1 MEFKTTY
8 ALLLSLVV
16 ITGAVTTDA
25 FAQSN
30 TERLADI
37 DDNTDAIKSMVE
49 SLEAAVDSLADSVAS
64 ILDMLTSMDG
74 KLDNVGTSV
83 TSVSS
88 AVTDLS
94 TKTSGIETSVS
105 GMSTTLTDVQ
115 GKVDSINSAI
125 TSFSDV
131 QTSIMLLTAKVDNLG
146 TSLTDN
152 GVASNVAANTEAIN
166 TLSAQVIAND
176 ASIRDALNNIQSS
189 LSTIEASLGVV
200 SEKVDRPVTTTTT
213 ADGTYIE
220 TDTDK
225 KVTTYDFARLGKE
238 VKDGAFTYYDLN
250 LSFTCTE
257 DVRLRSAE
265 VIQAV
270 SDTSQYLDR
279 GATYDE
285 GDAPVTSIPTANY
298 PYGGSVT
305 DPDRGVNY
313 VKVEGT
319 NLYNNWYYL
328 NRIDTQEY
336 NNDEAFNTRLLRAGD
351 SLPFE
356 ARIYDGVFVMA
367 NKTSTAT
374 TFDADADRTGGTINV
389 AGGDANLGQILEVP
403 AVGTDAEIN
412 TVYRAVADGATTD
425 LVIHADFRD
434 TLIKKDRKMAQD
446 LYTIQVDWVSIKSGT
461 QCSLNFGTGGS
472 AIGFSNS
479 ISEIFTVNILDDK
492 ATLKKFD
499 TTLDCA
505 GNPVRITEVK
515 ATPVGEWSDD
525 FATLANLYLT
535 IQDGVND
542 DKPDV
547 HYRYVADGTVTAQG
561 DYDDL
566 PPSYGNAELRLHG
579 DIPPQISN
587 LVISLKMDTIPDVEC
602 THRATS

>member
-64 ILDMLTSMDG
+64 ILEMLTSMDG

-189 LSTIEASLGVV
+189 LSTIEAKLGVV
-200 SEKVDRPVTTTTT
+200 SEKVDKPVTTTTT

-220 TDTDK
+220 TDSDKEVTSHDFASLGK
-225 KVTTYDFARLGKE
+225 KVTDSGF
-238 VKDGAFTYYDLN
+238 DYYDLK

-265 VIQAV
+265 VIKA
-270 SDTSQYLDR
+270 DADNDYLKR
-279 GATYDE
+279 GAVYIEDT
-285 GDAPVTSIPTANY
+285 DADTNER
-298 PYGGSVT
+298 PYGGE
-305 DPDRGVNY
+305 PNKPNLGVNY

-319 NLYNNWYYL
+319 DLYNNWYALTPTNYEEL
-328 NRIDTQEY
+328 NNE
-336 NNDEAFNTRLLRAGD
+336 ESFATRLLRAGD
-351 SLPFE
+351 TLPFE
-356 ARIYDGVFVMA
+356 ARLYDGMFIKHNGTKTTDGNNISYSAANDNTVTALEGKIVESNKSPYREGDATDDAIYDGH
-367 NKTSTAT
+367 
-374 TFDADADRTGGTINV
+374 
-389 AGGDANLGQILEVP
+389 LEQLIVK
-403 AVGTDAEIN
+403 E
-412 TVYRAVADGATTD
+412 
-425 LVIHADFRD
+425 RD
-434 TLIKKDRKMAQD
+434 KDKRKD
-446 LYTIQVDWVSIKSGT
+446 LYTVKVNWVSIKSGT
-461 QCSLNFGTGGS
+461 QCSLNFGSGGS
-472 AIGFSNS
+472 AVGFSNS
-479 ISEIFTVNILDDK
+479 ISEIFTVDILDED

-499 TTLDCA
+499 TTLECG
-505 GNPVRITEVK
+505 GNPVRIDEVK
-515 ATPVGEWSDD
+515 ATPVGDWSDD
-525 FATLANLYLT
+525 FKSLANLYLT
-535 IQDGVND
+535 IQDGIND
-542 DKPDV
+542 DEADV
-547 HYRYVADGTVTAQG
+547 HYRYVQDGTVEVQG
-561 DYDDL
+561 DGDDEL
-566 PPSYGNAELRLHG
+566 QFGADLRLHG
-579 DIPPQISN
+579 DIPPQITQ
-587 LVISLKMDTIPDVEC
+587 LVISLKMVTIPDVEC
-602 THRATS
+602 DTSKTS